1 MIKILLYFFIFSII
15 YNLLKSLKINFFRS
29 KSKNQTKTKTNY
41 KKNKENFD
49 IVDAEYEEIN

>member
-15 YNLLKSLKINFFRS
+15 YNLLKSLKISFFRS
-29 KSKNQTKTKTNY
+29 RSKNQKKTKMYY
-41 KKNKENFD
+41 KKNKGNFD

>member
-15 YNLLKSLKINFFRS
+15 YNLLKILKISFFRS
-29 KSKNQTKTKTNY
+29 KSKIHTKTKTNY